1 MSASQE
7 AVGGTLT
14 STRLIPAAWGPAR
27 GSRSGATISGVGG
40 ARSAG
45 CGPCRRGWWRAESA
59 ALRVRGAIA
68 AAAAASSVGSRRTEP
83 PGAPHMLLINI
94 HHYIMGLAGSAR
106 AGGEE
111 PGRRRRRHAGESG
124 EDPRAR
130 RAAGWG
136 EGRIPKPGP

>member
-27 GSRSGATISGVGG
+27 GSRSGATISGVRG
-40 ARSAG
+40 AGSAG

-106 AGGEE
+106 AGGRG
-111 PGRRRRRHAGESG
+111 GRGT
-124 EDPRAR
+124 
-130 RAAGWG
+130 RAAAAAARGG
-136 EGRIPKPGP
+136 VGGGSPGPAGGGLGGGTDS